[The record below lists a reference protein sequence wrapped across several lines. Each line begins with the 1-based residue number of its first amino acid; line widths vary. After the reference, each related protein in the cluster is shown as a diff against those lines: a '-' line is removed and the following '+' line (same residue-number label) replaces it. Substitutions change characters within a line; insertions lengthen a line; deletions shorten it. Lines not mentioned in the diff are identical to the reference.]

1 MCESPIPATHTDY
14 PPSINTEARR
24 SLYDNLGDA
33 AVERREAMAI
43 AIDDAIFNARTDN
56 WRGHLFRERQV
67 LYAIARV
74 IDDQFSDDDLDVD
87 TIFELVINQNEY

>member
-1 MCESPIPATHTDY
+1 
-14 PPSINTEARR
+14 
-24 SLYDNLGDA
+24 
-33 AVERREAMAI
+33 MAI
-43 AIDDAIFNARTDN
+43 AIDDAILNARTDN

-74 IDDQFSDDDLDVD
+74 IDDQFSDDDLNVD